1 MARFA
6 LILLLLTAHAAV
18 FAQARDNAPT
28 QLRSAS
34 RLKQDR
40 SNSESWTY
48 ARPGLQLGAYRSVL
62 IEPTVVYSGPD
73 AQFEGVER
81 ADRQRYAQMMT
92 EALREEIAK
101 SFTLVTTARADTLRL
116 RVTLLGA
123 ETTRGGV
130 ATATRVTP
138 LGIAASAVQSI
149 AGREGRF
156 TGSLLLALELN
167 DGRSNALQ
175 FAAVRRRSP
184 DALDI
189 PATLSTTET
198 VRAVARGVARDIR
211 EKLAEAAGIG
221 G

>member
-1 MARFA
+1 MARFF
-6 LILLLLTAHAAV
+6 LILLVLTASIAAAAQTRDHA
-18 FAQARDNAPT
+18 PSS
-28 QLRSAS
+28 LRSAS

-40 SNSESWTY
+40 ANSENWTY
-48 ARPGLQLGAYRSVL
+48 ARPGLQLGTYRSV
-62 IEPTVVYSGPD
+62 IIDPTVVYTGPD

-92 EALREEIAK
+92 DALRTELAR
-101 SFTLVTTARADTLRL
+101 SFTVVTAPRADTLRL
-116 RVTLLGA
+116 KVTILGA
-123 ETTRGGV
+123 ENTRGGV

-138 LGIAASAVQSI
+138 LGLAASAVQSI

-156 TGSLLLALELN
+156 TGSLLLALELS

-198 VRAVARGVARDIR
+198 VRAISEAVAKDIR
-211 EKLAEAAGIG
+211 EKLVEAAGRG

>member
-1 MARFA
+1 MARFF
-6 LILLLLTAHAAV
+6 LILLVLTASVAAA
-18 FAQARDNAPT
+18 AQTRDHAPT
-28 QLRSAS
+28 SLRSAS

-40 SNSESWTY
+40 SNSENWTY
-48 ARPGLQLGAYRSVL
+48 ARPGLQLGAYRSII
-62 IEPTVVYSGPD
+62 IEPTVVYTGAD

-92 EALREEIAK
+92 DALRTELTR
-101 SFTLVTTARADTLRL
+101 SFAIVTAPRADTMRL
-116 RVTLLGA
+116 RVTILGA
-123 ETTRGGV
+123 ENTRGGV

-138 LGIAASAVQSI
+138 LGLAASAVQSI

-156 TGSLLLALELN
+156 TGSLLLALELS

-198 VRAVARGVARDIR
+198 VRAISEAVAKDIR
-211 EKLAEAAGIG
+211 EKLVEAG
-221 G
+221 GRGG

>member
-6 LILLLLTAHAAV
+6 LILLVLTAHAVAV
-18 FAQARDNAPT
+18 AQTRDHAPT
-28 QLRSAS
+28 SLRSAP
-34 RLKQDR
+34 RLKQDSR
-40 SNSESWTY
+40 NSESWTY
-48 ARPGLQLGAYRSVL
+48 AKPGLRLGAYRNVL
-62 IEPTVVYSGPD
+62 IEPTAVYTGAD
-73 AQFEGVER
+73 AQFDGVER
-81 ADRQRYAQMMT
+81 ADRQRYAQMVT

-101 SFTLVTTARADTLRL
+101 SFPLVTSASAGTLRL
-116 RVTLLGA
+116 RVTILGA
-123 ETTRGGV
+123 DNTRGGV

-156 TGSLLLALELN
+156 TGSLLLALELS
-167 DGRSNALQ
+167 DGRSNELQ

-211 EKLAEAAGIG
+211 EKLAEAAGRG
-221 G
+221 